1 MSIKSN
7 ERVAVPFSASI
18 IVVIFIA
25 VSLYIGLF
33 ILKVEAHIPLF
44 ISVLFAAI
52 IAMLNGYK
60 WKDLEEGINKTVS
73 TSAASLFILLA
84 VGVVVGVWTLA
95 GVVPSF
101 IYYGLQI
108 VSPQLFLPSAAII
121 TAITTLMTGSSWSTA
136 GTIGLALMAI
146 GNSLGFNP
154 GLSAGAII
162 SGAYFGDKLSPISD
176 TTTLASGISNV
187 NLFDHIKHML
197 YTTIP
202 SFTVSL
208 IIYFFISWNYNIKAF
223 DPTYVESI
231 LSGISQNFYI
241 SPILLIPVILV
252 IILIILKVPAVGTL
266 LISAIVAG
274 IMGIIF
280 QGSSLSEVFSA
291 AHYGFSSETG
301 IEIIDKLLSGGGLN
315 SMLNSI
321 SLFVIALGLAGIME
335 SSGMISSL
343 NNKIIKL
350 AKGTF
355 GLIAATGLTVI
366 SSLLITGDQYLG
378 IILPGKIYVKEYL
391 RRGISLKNLS
401 RTLEDFGTAMSSL
414 IPWGACGVFMSS
426 TLGVSTFS
434 YAPFAFFCFL
444 SPIFALIYAATGF
457 GIAKASPEELSLL
470 EDEEDV
476 LANSIESEGKNR

>member
-7 ERVAVPFSASI
+7 ERVPVPFSASI

-476 LANSIESEGKNR
+476 LVNSIESEGKNR

>member
-7 ERVAVPFSASI
+7 ERVPVPFSASI

-121 TAITTLMTGSSWSTA
+121 TAITTLLTGSSWSTA

-444 SPIFALIYAATGF
+444 SPIIALIYAATGF

>member
-241 SPILLIPVILV
+241 SPILLIPAILV

>member
-7 ERVAVPFSASI
+7 ERVPVPFSASI

-470 EDEEDV
+470 EDQENV
-476 LANSIESEGKNR
+476 LANSIESEGKSR

>member
-7 ERVAVPFSASI
+7 ERVPVPFSASI

-121 TAITTLMTGSSWSTA
+121 TAITTLLTGSSWSTA

-470 EDEEDV
+470 EDQENV
-476 LANSIESEGKNR
+476 LANSIESEGKSR

>member
-121 TAITTLMTGSSWSTA
+121 TAITTLLTGSSWSTA

-241 SPILLIPVILV
+241 SPILLIPAILV

>member
-121 TAITTLMTGSSWSTA
+121 TAITTLLTGSSWSTA

-231 LSGISQNFYI
+231 LSGISQNFHI

>member
-7 ERVAVPFSASI
+7 ERVPVPFSASI

-121 TAITTLMTGSSWSTA
+121 TAITTLLTGSSWSTA

-231 LSGISQNFYI
+231 LSGISQNFHI

>member
-7 ERVAVPFSASI
+7 ERVPVPFSASI

-121 TAITTLMTGSSWSTA
+121 TAITTLLTGSSWSTA

>member
-274 IMGIIF
+274 IMGIII

>member
-7 ERVAVPFSASI
+7 ERVPVPFSASI

>member
-7 ERVAVPFSASI
+7 ERVPVPFSASI

-231 LSGISQNFYI
+231 LSGISQNFHI

>member
-7 ERVAVPFSASI
+7 ERVPVPFSASI

-470 EDEEDV
+470 EDGEDV

>member
-1 MSIKSN
+1 M
-7 ERVAVPFSASI
+7 
-18 IVVIFIA
+18 
-25 VSLYIGLF
+25 
-33 ILKVEAHIPLF
+33 
-44 ISVLFAAI
+44 
-52 IAMLNGYK
+52 
-60 WKDLEEGINKTVS
+60 
-73 TSAASLFILLA
+73 
-84 VGVVVGVWTLA
+84 
-95 GVVPSF
+95 
-101 IYYGLQI
+101 
-108 VSPQLFLPSAAII
+108 
-121 TAITTLMTGSSWSTA
+121 
-136 GTIGLALMAI
+136 
-146 GNSLGFNP
+146 
-154 GLSAGAII
+154 
-162 SGAYFGDKLSPISD
+162 
-176 TTTLASGISNV
+176 
-187 NLFDHIKHML
+187 
-197 YTTIP
+197 
-202 SFTVSL
+202 
-208 IIYFFISWNYNIKAF
+208 
-223 DPTYVESI
+223 
-231 LSGISQNFYI
+231 
-241 SPILLIPVILV
+241 IPVILV

>member
-7 ERVAVPFSASI
+7 ERVPVPFSASI

-121 TAITTLMTGSSWSTA
+121 TAITTLLTGSSWSTA

-355 GLIAATGLTVI
+355 GLIAATGFTVI

-470 EDEEDV
+470 EDQENV
-476 LANSIESEGKNR
+476 LANSIESEGKSR